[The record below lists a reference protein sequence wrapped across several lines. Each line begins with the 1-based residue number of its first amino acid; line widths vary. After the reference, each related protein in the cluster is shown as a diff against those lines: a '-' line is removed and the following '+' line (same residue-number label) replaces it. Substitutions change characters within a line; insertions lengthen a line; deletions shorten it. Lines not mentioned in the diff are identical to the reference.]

1 MKRGQ
6 LIYKILDFIENR
18 TIGAED
24 FVTSFLKAGYGA
36 SFSGMEYQR
45 NLLSNKRIAHK
56 NNRDQKRQMQIY
68 VSKLKSDGLISKNA
82 SKISLTPKG
91 KTKLEVL
98 KTKNLTNKDSYNK
111 ETGKNMIIVS
121 YDLPV
126 AFNRERNILRDIL
139 RMLGFRLIHKSVW
152 IGKVKLPKQFIEA
165 LNKMDILKFVE
176 ILEVTKNGSLK
187 EII

>member
-6 LIYKILDFIENR
+6 LIYKILYFIEDR

-82 SKISLTPKG
+82 SKISLTRSEERRVG
-91 KTKLEVL
+91 KEC
-98 KTKNLTNKDSYNK
+98 
-111 ETGKNMIIVS
+111 
-121 YDLPV
+121 
-126 AFNRERNILRDIL
+126 
-139 RMLGFRLIHKSVW
+139 
-152 IGKVKLPKQFIEA
+152 
-165 LNKMDILKFVE
+165 
-176 ILEVTKNGSLK
+176 
-187 EII
+187 